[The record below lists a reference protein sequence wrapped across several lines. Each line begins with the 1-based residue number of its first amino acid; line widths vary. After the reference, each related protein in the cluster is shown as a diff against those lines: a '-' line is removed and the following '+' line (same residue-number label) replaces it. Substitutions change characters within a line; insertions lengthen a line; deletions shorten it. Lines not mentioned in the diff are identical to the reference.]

1 VANILHKFTT
11 PKVSPTD
18 VKFALH
24 RGTESASDK
33 GSLDNAISDLN
44 FDTAVFVAAPHTD
57 ENATEPLLLFL
68 SPEGHVI
75 KAWRG
80 AAGAAELGIAVRQ
93 RLGSPSYSQI
103 GENN

>member
-1 VANILHKFTT
+1 LHKFTT

-44 FDTAVFVAAPHTD
+44 FDTAAFVAAPHID

-75 KAWRG
+75 NAWRG
-80 AAGAAELGIAVRQ
+80 AAGAAELSIAVRQ